1 MTWMIMFGAIAVL
14 FCIFQWQRN
23 HSTQQ
28 GNFGRVIDKKTQNQ
42 ANKPQRSP
50 NNFGKVIDYSTQ
62 NRGSKRQQW
71 QNDSAS
77 EVKLERLV
85 GHQVADRLIVNVLLN
100 NPSRSRDWCAD
111 KALQD
116 LMRDRQRG

>member
-1 MTWMIMFGAIAVL
+1 MGWVMVCGGIVILLCAFL
-14 FCIFQWQRN
+14 WQTSRRA
-23 HSTQQ
+23 QK
-28 GNFGRVIDKKTQNQ
+28 GNL
-42 ANKPQRSP
+42 
-50 NNFGKVIDYSTQ
+50 GKVIDYSAQ
-62 NRGSKRQQW
+62 NRGSRRQQW

-85 GHQVADRLIVNVLLN
+85 GAKTADRLIVSLLLDH
-100 NPSRSRDWCAD
+100 PRRSRAWCAD